1 MECDRHIVLDG
12 ACNVRDLSW
21 PFGSQRRSGTMRI
34 IRSAHLDGLSE
45 HGRQTLTELG
55 IGVVIDLRGRA
66 EAAAAPSIE
75 GMKRV
80 HLPIEPTVVAELLK
94 HHAAGTLTASSA
106 VDVMECTYR
115 RFIMDHAEIFAQVFE
130 EILTAK
136 QRPVLFHCAAGK
148 DRTGVVAALILTAV
162 DAEPSVIM
170 EDYLLSN
177 QFYRS
182 PRISRSEIPD
192 DVREVVLKVRPS
204 YLEAAF
210 SAMHDGW
217 GGPAQYLK
225 EALGIGLRERQALRD
240 VIAAVDRHLII

>member
-21 PFGSQRRSGTMRI
+21 PFGTQRQSGMTRI

-45 HGRQTLTELG
+45 HGRQSLTELR

-94 HHAAGTLTASSA
+94 HHTAGTLTASSA
-106 VDVMECTYR
+106 VDVMESTYR

-130 EILTAK
+130 QILTAE
-136 QRPVLFHCAAGK
+136 RPVLFHCAAGK

-162 DAEPSVIM
+162 DAKPSVIM

-182 PRISRSEIPD
+182 PVSRSEIPD

-210 SAMHDGW
+210 SAMRDGW
-217 GGPAQYLK
+217 GGPEQYLK
-225 EALGIGLRERQALRD
+225 KALGIGLRERETLRD
-240 VIAAVDRHLII
+240 AIMAVDPPLII